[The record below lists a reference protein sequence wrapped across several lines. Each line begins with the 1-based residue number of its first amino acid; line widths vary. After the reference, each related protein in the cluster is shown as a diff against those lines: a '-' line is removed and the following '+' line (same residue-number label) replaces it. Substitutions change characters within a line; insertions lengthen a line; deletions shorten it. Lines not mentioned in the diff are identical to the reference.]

1 MDRELEQLLKEMT
14 QELKGLTRVLRGST
28 RSAIDGTKTIKQETT
43 ARKMAI
49 AQLENQR
56 KDLLERGKLTKELNA
71 EIDDSIEALEKF
83 QKTAK
88 AGVGVMGLLKKA
100 VKAVIDTIVTLAT
113 AGVKTA
119 VAFSDTTKNISSLED
134 AVSQGISEIP
144 LLGTVTKE
152 LAREIDSN
160 VESFSQLAKT
170 GATFGSSIVMLRR
183 AAADAVLPLGKFTDL
198 IGTNSGLLAKLFG
211 SVDQG
216 IPQIT
221 GLTSKLRD
229 ITENEF
235 AKFGLTL
242 DDTAGFLTTFLELE
256 RARGNVSQLSQ
267 SQLLAGTKEYTKN
280 LVILSKLTGQS
291 VDELN
296 NQNMAMAADG
306 VFQSQLTKMAVGDAQ
321 LLQNSIAAL
330 PPGLKQLAREVIGL
344 GAPISETS
352 RELTAISDGRFN
364 DAIQAFQR
372 DLDPVAFSNAI
383 KTISADVMQNSK
395 SFGQAGLVTGQFSEA
410 LNAIVQSI
418 GKAVDPSIIQD
429 EIDAVGDNIKNLR
442 NITSS
447 FDRVASKLQI
457 DRFELIAPALYDNSE
472 ATLDFTEKFNARI
485 RSLVEDGG
493 GLDKFYAGLQKA
505 IDYVN
510 TGELNAD
517 VKKGA
522 KKIHDK
528 VRPTIDYHNEL
539 LEGMTPYNNGSDGF
553 RDFGSGTPAM
563 LHGVEAVVPK
573 NDIGQ
578 LAKLLSVETV
588 APKNDIGQLA
598 NLLSDVGSTTTT
610 NATSGDTVTNNGT
623 SVDMTTLNAN
633 TTELIELNKKVA
645 QHLNT
650 LVTIGAMTEK
660 NTKSTNNSLANMGG
674 SLV

>member
-14 QELKGLTRVLRGST
+14 SELKDLTRVLRAST
-28 RSAIDGTKTIKQETT
+28 KSAIDGTKTIKQETN

-49 AQLENQR
+49 ATLEAQR
-56 KDLLERGKLTKELNA
+56 ADLKKRGKLTKELNA
-71 EIDDSIEALEKF
+71 EIDDSIESLEKF

-88 AGVGVMGLLKKA
+88 ASTSVMGLVTKSLNFLKDA
-100 VKAVIDTIVTLAT
+100 IVSVAT
-113 AGVKTA
+113 AGIKTGL
-119 VAFSDTTKNISSLED
+119 AFSDTTKSISSVED
-134 AVSQGISEIP
+134 FIEAGFGEIP
-144 LLGTVTKE
+144 VLGKVTKE

-160 VESFSQLAKT
+160 VEAFSQLAKT

-216 IPQIT
+216 IPQIV
-221 GLTSKLRD
+221 GLTSRLRD

-242 DDTAGFLTTFLELE
+242 DDTSGFLTTFLELE
-256 RARGNVSQLSQ
+256 RARGNVTRLSQ
-267 SQLLAGTKEYTKN
+267 AQLLEGTKEYTKN
-280 LVILSKLTGQS
+280 LVTLSKLTGQS

-306 VFQSQLTKMAVGDAQ
+306 VFQSQLTKMAAGDAQ
-321 LLQNSIAAL
+321 LLSNSIGTL
-330 PPGLKQLAREVIGL
+330 PGPLQQLAKEVIGL
-344 GAPISETS
+344 GAPISDTS

-383 KTISADVMQNSK
+383 KTISGDVMRGGEA
-395 SFGQAGLVTGQFSEA
+395 FGEAALAGGGFGEA
-410 LNAIVQSI
+410 LNAVVQSI
-418 GKAVDPSIIQD
+418 GTAIDPSVIQN
-429 EIDAVGDNIKNLR
+429 ELDAVGDNIKNLR

-457 DRFELIAPALYDNSE
+457 DRFELLAPILYDNSE
-472 ATLDFTEKFNARI
+472 AVVEFTSAFNTKI
-485 RSLVEDGG
+485 KDIVKEGG
-493 GLDKFYAGLQKA
+493 GLDKFYEGLGKFKDFIIDGKIPSFTGDGKKKA
-505 IDYVN
+505 TAKELDDMISID
-510 TGELNAD
+510 G
-517 VKKGA
+517 
-522 KKIHDK
+522 KIPGLDEFNQG
-528 VRPTIDYHNEL
+528 TN
-539 LEGMTPYNNGSDGF
+539 GF
-553 RDFGSGTPAM
+553 RNFGSGTPAM

-578 LAKLLSVETV
+578 LA
-588 APKNDIGQLA
+588 
-598 NLLSDVGSTTTT
+598 NLLAEVGATTT
-610 NATSGDTVTNNGT
+610 NTNTTAGDTITNNT
-623 SVDMTTLNAN
+623 TAMDMTILNNN
-633 TTELIELNKKVA
+633 TTELIDLNKKLA

-650 LVTIGAMTEK
+650 LVMIGSMTEK
-660 NTKSTNNSLANMGG
+660 NTKDTKNNLANMGG

>member
-56 KDLLERGKLTKELNA
+56 KDLIERGKLTKELNT

-113 AGVKTA
+113 AGIKTA

-229 ITENEF
+229 ITEKEF

-383 KTISADVMQNSK
+383 KTISGDVMK
-395 SFGQAGLVTGQFSEA
+395 GGEAFGQAALAGGGFGEA
-410 LNAIVQSI
+410 LNAIVASI
-418 GKAVDPSIIQD
+418 GKAVDPSIIQT
-429 EIDAVGDNIKNLR
+429 ELKAVGDNIKNLR

-510 TGELNAD
+510 TGQLKAD

-522 KKIHDK
+522 KKIVEPFK
-528 VRPTIDYHNEL
+528 LSNEN
-539 LEGMTPYNNGSDGF
+539 GMVMGLDEFNNGSGGF

-578 LAKLLSVETV
+578 LAGLLSEV
-588 APKNDIGQLA
+588 G
-598 NLLSDVGSTTTT
+598 GSTTTT

>member
-14 QELKGLTRVLRGST
+14 SELKDLTRVLRGSVRSTINGT
-28 RSAIDGTKTIKQETT
+28 RTIQQETS

-49 AQLENQR
+49 ETLRKQK
-56 KDLLERGKLTKELNA
+56 KDLEERGELTKELNK
-71 EIDDSIEALEKF
+71 EIDESIDSLNNF
-83 QKTAK
+83 QKSAK
-88 AGVGVMGLLKKA
+88 AGVGVFGLVTKSLKFLKDA
-100 VKAVIDTIVTLAT
+100 VVSVAT
-113 AGVKTA
+113 AGIKTGL
-119 VAFSDTTKNISSLED
+119 AFSDTTKQVGSIED
-134 AVSQGISEIP
+134 FIDAGFGEIP
-144 LLGTVTKE
+144 GLGKVTKE

-183 AAADAVLPLGKFTDL
+183 AAADAVMPLGKFTDL

-221 GLTSKLRD
+221 GLTRRLRD

-242 DDTAGFLTTFLELE
+242 DDTSGFLATFLELE
-256 RARGNVSQLSQ
+256 RARGNVNNLTQ
-267 SQLLAGTKEYTKN
+267 SQLLAGTREYTKN
-280 LVILSKLTGQS
+280 LVTLSKLTGQS

-296 NQNMAMAADG
+296 QQNMAMAADG
-306 VFQSQLTKMAVGDAQ
+306 VFQSQLTKMAAGDAQ
-321 LLQNSIAAL
+321 ILSDSIAAL
-330 PPGLKQLAREVIGL
+330 PPGLKQLAREVVGL

-364 DAIQAFQR
+364 DAIKAFQR

-383 KTISADVMQNSK
+383 KTISADVMQNGK
-395 SFGQAGLVTGQFSEA
+395 SFGQAGLVTGQFTEA
-410 LNAIVQSI
+410 LNAVVQAI
-418 GKAVDPSIIQD
+418 GTAIDPSVI
-429 EIDAVGDNIKNLR
+429 ENELKAVGDNIKNLR
-442 NITSS
+442 NITST

-457 DRFELIAPALYDNSE
+457 DRFELLAPMLYDNSE
-472 ATLDFTEKFNARI
+472 AVLEFTSKFNDKVKN
-485 RSLVEDGG
+485 LVEDGG
-493 GLDKFYAGLQKA
+493 GLDKFYAQLTRA
-505 IDYVN
+505 IDYVR
-510 TGELNAD
+510 TGELKKD
-517 VKKGA
+517 VTKKG
-522 KKIHDK
+522 KQVYEDVQDIVGDQYG
-528 VRPTIDYHNEL
+528 RIMGLDEFNQGTN
-539 LEGMTPYNNGSDGF
+539 GF
-553 RDFGSGTPAM
+553 RNFGSGTPAM

-578 LAKLLSVETV
+578 LA
-588 APKNDIGQLA
+588 
-598 NLLSDVGSTTTT
+598 NLLSEVGATTT
-610 NATSGDTVTNNGT
+610 NTNTTAGDVITNNT
-623 SVDMTTLNAN
+623 TAMDMTVLNRN

-660 NTKSTNNSLANMGG
+660 NTKNFNNNLANMGG